1 MPIRINLKEIFP
13 SDPQE
18 ISSEKLNFN
27 FNKLLELGIG
37 TAGPIGLTGPI
48 GPPGPIGLT
57 GTQGI
62 RGATW
67 WVDSNDPNTHTFVGL
82 LDGDLY
88 LDNVNFD
95 VWQWDSA
102 TSIWVLEVSLSTIIS
117 NYLSL
122 NGSPFVKNLGL
133 GTTTEDPRFIT
144 FLQRAAGND
153 SSRGATNFSSNNSL
167 FLTNFDETNTAFD
180 LPLDPSFSPNTLYN
194 SLISIFPNHSDS
206 QSSVNASLGR
216 YHIELG
222 SLYNNG
228 TNVLLSNIKHN
239 LKVKFFKEYRS
250 TPILSSTNTWI
261 NTAQFSLSIP
271 EPFILGDI
279 DQNGVFNFITPK
291 VNKQDPDPTI
301 IVRDELTMHIGSAEA
316 HVELPNLAH
325 VVTDGISFA
334 LTSSGIGANIGLAYN
349 YDSTYTRLDGR
360 ELFMLDSNA
369 GVTGVLIKDDTYV
382 IGNTNVIGKISIGDI
397 DPTSD
402 LTISGNASIGSGYD
416 TINAPTNGAII
427 EGTVGIGTSSPDPA
441 VNLHVFGKTK
451 MSDSLE
457 VDGSHTTHSSVFSK
471 TRTLNTKF
479 VYFGPGPPPSPFTP
493 PSIQGTDHIV
503 FMTADVALSDTSETI
518 FGIRLPSAFL
528 NTGRSICLQ
537 LISNTGSPALFVYS
551 YNPGGG
557 IAGDTINQYSGS
569 YGDGYPF
576 PSTLYTKRT
585 FISDGTNWYTEP

>member
-37 TAGPIGLTGPI
+37 TAGPIGLTGPV
-48 GPPGPIGLT
+48 GPPGPIGLI

-67 WVDSNDPNTHTFVGL
+67 WVDSNDPNTHTFIGL

-88 LDNVNFD
+88 LDNINFD
-95 VWQWDSA
+95 VWQWDASMS
-102 TSIWVLEVSLSTIIS
+102 TWVLEVGISTIIN
-117 NYLSL
+117 NYLAI
-122 NGSPFVKNLGL
+122 NGSPFVKDLGL
-133 GTTTEDPRFIT
+133 GITTEDARFIT
-144 FLQRAAGND
+144 FAQRAAGND
-153 SSRGATNFSSNNSL
+153 ASRGATNLSSNNSL
-167 FLTNFDETNTAFD
+167 FLTNFDETNTAFA
-180 LPLDPSFSPNTLYN
+180 LPLDPSFSPNALYN
-194 SLISIFPNHSDS
+194 SLISIFPNHSDA

-228 TNVLLSNIKHN
+228 TNVLLSNLKHN
-239 LKVKFFKEYRS
+239 LKVKFVKEYRS
-250 TPILSSTNTWI
+250 TPELPSTNTWI

-279 DQNGVFNFITPK
+279 DENGVFNFITPK
-291 VNKQDPDPTI
+291 VNREAGLVK
-301 IVRDELTMHIGSAEA
+301 DELTMHVGPAEA
-316 HVELPNLAH
+316 HVELPNLDH

-334 LTSSGIGANIGLAYN
+334 LTNSGIGANIGLAYQ
-349 YDSTYTRLDGR
+349 YDSNSISTRLDGQD
-360 ELFMLDSNA
+360 LFMLDSNA

-402 LTISGNASIGSGYD
+402 LTISGNVSIGAGYD

-427 EGTVGIGTSSPDPA
+427 EGTVGIGTSSPDLT
-441 VNLHVFGKTK
+441 VNLHVVGKTK
-451 MSDSLE
+451 MSDSLN
-457 VDGSHTTHSSVFSK
+457 VYGSHTTHSSVFSK
-471 TRTLNTKF
+471 TRTLSTLF
-479 VYFGPGPPPSPFTP
+479 IIPIGGPFLP
-493 PSIQGTDHIV
+493 PSIQDTDHII
-503 FMTADVALSDTSETI
+503 FMTADDSGVSPAGTS
-518 FGIRLPSAFL
+518 FGIRLPSAVL

-537 LISNTGSPALFVYS
+537 LISNTGSPTLIVYS
-551 YNPGGG
+551 V
-557 IAGDTINQYSGS
+557 AGNINGVSGS
-569 YGDGYPF
+569 EGAGYTF
-576 PSTLYTKRT
+576 PSPLYTKRT